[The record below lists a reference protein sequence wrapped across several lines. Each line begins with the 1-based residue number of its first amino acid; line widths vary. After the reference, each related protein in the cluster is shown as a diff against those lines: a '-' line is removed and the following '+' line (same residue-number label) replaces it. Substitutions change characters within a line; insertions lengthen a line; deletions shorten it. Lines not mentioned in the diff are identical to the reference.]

1 MVLSDEE
8 RAQLDQEILD
18 VMYNE
23 ALVKLDLLKKAGT
36 WILLEREFDFK
47 NGKFL
52 VSFWARYRHEDEEIA
67 VCKQAAYYQG
77 EKECSKN

>member
-8 RAQLDQEILD
+8 RGEFDQKVLD

-23 ALVKLDLLKKAGT
+23 ALAKLELLKKSET
-36 WILLEREFDFK
+36 WVQLERNFDFK
-47 NGKFL
+47 NGDFL
-52 VSFWARYRHEDEEIA
+52 VSFWARYRHEDNEIA
-67 VCKQAAYYQG
+67 VCKQGAYYQG